1 MEKVNVYYLDIV
13 EILDIGEGSRVC
25 IDCTDTLD
33 EKEGLFVGNTSSGY
47 IFVLSE
53 NRIAKNY
60 LPRPFRINVGA
71 IHQYIYLGENTSY
84 LSDLKPGQ
92 KIAVYSNNNQN
103 REITIGRIKIEKRNF
118 LRVIC
123 SDKIMTIS
131 ATLQNAES
139 VYLEEETKG
148 ILSISELKLG
158 DKIKCY
164 KDEAGRHL
172 GKSIDEYIKEI

>member
-1 MEKVNVYYLDIV
+1 MEDVNICFLDVV

-25 IDCTDTLD
+25 IDFTDCLD
-33 EKEGLFVGNTSSGY
+33 EKEGVFVGNTSSGY
-47 IFVLSE
+47 IFILSE

-60 LPRPFRINVGA
+60 LPRPFRINGGA
-71 IHQYIYLGENTSY
+71 IHQYIYFGENTSY
-84 LSDLKPGQ
+84 LSDLNPGQ
-92 KIAVYSNNNQN
+92 KITVYGDDNQN

-118 LRVIC
+118 LRIIC
-123 SDKIMTIS
+123 SDKIINIS

-139 VYLEEETKG
+139 VYLEEENKG
-148 ILSISELKLG
+148 IISISELKLG

-172 GKSIDEYIKEI
+172 GKSIDEYIIEI